1 MATPALRSRS
11 AGGPALAG
19 PLLRG
24 PALAWAALYV
34 NVLGF
39 LGGSVLP
46 IPGAVGQLIT
56 QGMLFA
62 ALVLALLANPGIVVR
77 PNIFLT
83 LLTIMAVL
91 ALMVSIHNE
100 FLFGSTY
107 RAVRF
112 ILFVVVVWLLTPWWG
127 RSDLPLLRAH
137 LLCQRIILA
146 SVWLGAVLAPGA
158 AFAAFGVSGRLSG
171 VLWPIPPPQVAH
183 YAAVLFGCTVVLWF
197 CAVVAGRGTALTLVA
212 AGATLIAA
220 QTRTALLGLA
230 LGLVVAGASLFLGHA
245 RVRRTAGV
253 ALLGSLAAWML
264 LSPLIVSWLVR
275 GQSAEDLT
283 QLTGRTKVWEAIAQ
297 QDGTLMQEMFG
308 SGLTNKSFG
317 GLPIDSTW
325 VATYLELGRFGVAI
339 VVAFLLILL
348 LVAVTRPAGPRR
360 AIALFLVVY
369 CLVASFTETGLGDS
383 SPYLLELTVAA
394 SLLASPPRAS
404 RLSMLGGPD
413 VSASAATTAR
423 GVDSRSDATP
433 GRERRGSGSQ

>member
-24 PALAWAALYV
+24 PVIAWAALYV
-34 NVLGF
+34 NVLTF
-39 LGGSVLP
+39 LDGSVLP

-56 QGMLFA
+56 QGMLLA
-62 ALVLALLANPGIVVR
+62 ALVLALLANPGIVIR

-83 LLTIMAVL
+83 LLTIMAAL

-112 ILFVVVVWLLTPWWG
+112 ILFVVVLWLLTPWWG

-137 LLCQRIILA
+137 LLCQRVILA

-158 AFAAFGVSGRLSG
+158 AFAASGRLSG

-197 CAVVAGRGTALTLVA
+197 CAVVGGRGTALTLVA
-212 AGATLIAA
+212 AGVTLVATH
-220 QTRTALLGLA
+220 TRTAMLGVA
-230 LGLVVAGASLFLGHA
+230 IGLVVAGASLFLGHA
-245 RVRRTAGV
+245 RVRRTAAV
-253 ALLGSLAAWML
+253 VLLGALAAWTV
-264 LSPLIVSWLVR
+264 LSPLIVSWLAR

-283 QLTGRTKVWEAIAQ
+283 QLTGRTKVWGAVAD
-297 QDGTLMQEMFG
+297 QDRTMVQELFGT
-308 SGLTNKSFG
+308 GLANKSFG
-317 GLPIDSTW
+317 GLAIDSNW

-339 VVAFLLILL
+339 VVAFLLVLL
-348 LVAVTRPAGPRR
+348 LAAATRPAGPRR

-394 SLLASPPRAS
+394 SLLARPPRS
-404 RLSMLGGPD
+404 SHLPVLGG
-413 VSASAATTAR
+413 STSAAATAR
-423 GVDSRSDATP
+423 GVDSSSDATP
-433 GRERRGSGSQ
+433 GRERSGSQ